1 MGLLLGLRLSLEI
14 KQSSKCLPSNLQLFH
29 NINHRQMSQTE
40 PISILFL
47 TFPEVAQAMWWVA
60 QAMWSGLRRLCGG
73 LRRLCGLGC
82 AGYVVDFCENNAKLS
97 PT

>member
-1 MGLLLGLRLSLEI
+1 
-14 KQSSKCLPSNLQLFH
+14 
-29 NINHRQMSQTE
+29 MSQLE

-73 LRRLCGLGC
+73 STQPQAGDWAWAWTELGKKHTK
-82 AGYVVDFCENNAKLS
+82 GYG
-97 PT
+97 